1 MVSQATLQD
10 MEYVKITLSCD
21 FLETLQTEW
30 SVILD
35 YIIWILKNLN
45 VGFKILQSKFI
56 YFYVVNTLNYI
67 IWNVNVFLII

>member
-1 MVSQATLQD
+1 
-10 MEYVKITLSCD
+10 
-21 FLETLQTEW
+21 
-30 SVILD
+30 VILD

-67 IWNVNVFLII
+67 I